1 MNFYEGSF
9 QELKEYFKID
19 PKKKKKKKSMERVI
33 LIRILKSNLA
43 IVFWV

>member
-1 MNFYEGSF
+1 MNFYESSF

-19 PKKKKKKKSMERVI
+19 QQQKNPGKELF